1 MKALQGLLADLLPGR
16 RPLRVLGP
24 VLALVGLSVLQI
36 AYPPWSA
43 RLEAWIVDARFH
55 LRGAHPPTQ
64 RIVIIAVDEASFQL
78 LGNLQGENVR
88 SWPRARWAELVT
100 HLTAAGTRF
109 IGLDIVFD
117 TPGWDPDG
125 DEALTQALI
134 AAGNVVLP
142 AHRIE
147 SQTGEYTLATT
158 SPPLKSLTQAA
169 AGVGIANFPT
179 DADGAIRRLTL
190 LYPEEASP
198 QPAFAL
204 VLATLARGSPINIP
218 AADLAPDISLP
229 LNFRGP
235 EGAFTTLSLY
245 DVLTGAAPP
254 ESLRD
259 ALVLV
264 GYTTLLE
271 QDRHPTPFGG
281 ELGMPG
287 IEIQANA
294 LDTLLTGDW
303 LRTPPSWFPLVTL
316 SVVGILA
323 LLLANAPRPGW
334 GLFSIAT
341 LWLTCIALSS
351 FVFARSNLLLPLVP
365 GSAAA
370 LLVTGVAVAERLI
383 FAERDKRRLH
393 ARFSG
398 IMSAERLHA
407 VMEHWE
413 DLMHPD
419 RPATPA
425 AVLFADIRGF
435 THATESLSREGRT
448 ADMFRFLSE
457 YLDVMSGII
466 FAEGGVI
473 YRIFGDGL
481 LVLFGLPETLP
492 DYPQHAVLAA
502 VRMAVAS
509 KTLQEQWPLRDEAPF
524 GMGIGIHCG
533 PIVDAVVGRGR
544 QLDYSVIGDCVNA
557 AARIES
563 HCKVAM
569 EIPRPSGGQV
579 PESTTI
585 LISAD
590 LHALVADHILA
601 DSTIP
606 PFEARGKSEPLH
618 VVRVLG
624 WRETL

>member
-1 MKALQGLLADLLPGR
+1 M
-16 RPLRVLGP
+16 
-24 VLALVGLSVLQI
+24 VLQL

-43 RLEAWIVDARFH
+43 RLEAWTVDARFH
-55 LRGAHPPTQ
+55 LRGAQPPTQ

-78 LGNLQGENVR
+78 LGNLQGENIR

-100 HLTAAGTRF
+100 HLTAAGARF

-117 TPGWDPDG
+117 TPGWDPNG

-158 SPPLKSLTQAA
+158 SPPLKPLTQAA

-190 LYPEEASP
+190 LYPEEANP

-235 EGAFTTLSLY
+235 EGAFTTLSLF
-245 DVLTGAAPP
+245 DVLAGAVP
-254 ESLRD
+254 ED
-259 ALVLV
+259 TFQGALVLV

-294 LDTLLTGDW
+294 LDNLLTGDW
-303 LRTPPSWFPLVTL
+303 LRTPPRWFPLAAL
-316 SVVGILA
+316 SIAGVLA
-323 LLLANAPRPGW
+323 LLLINIPRPGW
-334 GLFSIAT
+334 GLAGVAGLLLAT
-341 LWLTCIALSS
+341 IALGAL
-351 FVFARSNLLLPLVP
+351 VFARANLLLPLIP
-365 GSAAA
+365 SSASA
-370 LLVTGVAVAERLI
+370 LLVAGTAVAERLI

-413 DLMHPD
+413 DLMRPD

-425 AVLFADIRGF
+425 AVIFADVRGF
-435 THATESLSREGRT
+435 THATEYLSREGRT
-448 ADMFRFLSE
+448 ADMFRFLSH
-457 YLDVMSGII
+457 YLDVMSGAV

-473 YRIFGDGL
+473 YRVFGDGL
-481 LVLFGLPETLP
+481 LVLFGLPEALP
-492 DYPQHAVLAA
+492 DYPQRAVRAA
-502 VRMAVAS
+502 VRMAIAAEA
-509 KTLQEQWPLRDEAPF
+509 LQEQWPLRDEAPFGAAPF

-544 QLDYSVIGDCVNA
+544 QMDYSVIGDCVNA
-557 AARIES
+557 ASRIES

-590 LHALVADHILA
+590 LHALVADQILA

-606 PFEARGKSEPLH
+606 PFEARGKSEPLQ
-618 VVRVLG
+618 VLRVLG
-624 WRETL
+624 WREPL